1 MPTRYS
7 IEKGD
12 FEIVDTGYME
22 KDVPDDFTIPSCTI
36 EDVDRGVFNLFNK
49 ELPLFYKRKDQMKK
63 VPVIF
68 ATGERFAILAR
79 NKPLRDKSNALILPL
94 ISIIRTGIDQENAKG
109 AGQFQGGPITI
120 RTKITKDDERY
131 QRWFNNLGFKN
142 ADDIAIATNDNKD
155 DGDGGGTK
163 AGRIAT
169 RRAAVAIPFSSRR
182 GTILKPNISGNLME
196 FIQMPPIKQYTASYE
211 ITFWTQYTQEMN
223 TLLTV
228 MMGGYVENRRRT
240 FVINTDDGY
249 RFTAFVDAA
258 LNPQNNFDDF
268 TDAERLVKYSFNLSV
283 AAYLVAGQEPGQ
295 PVPFRRTI
303 SSPEVSFGVDSTIG
317 GVSTPPPAG
326 TYNGDTSAWILSD
339 AATTGDGYP
348 PAAIGVS
355 AMQAAV
361 ATGFPGTPQVEIGG
375 QNAGAIAGQTGRTTP
390 TTIITNINPFT
401 GKPEHMEIQISSMN
415 QKSGETVFRFSKN
428 SPEGILLDLG
438 KLLK

>member
-7 IEKGD
+7 IQKGD
-12 FEIVDTGYME
+12 FDIVDTGYME

-94 ISIIRTGIDQENAKG
+94 ISIIRTGIDQESAKG

-120 RTKITKDDERY
+120 RTKISKDDERY

-142 ADDIAIATNDNKD
+142 ADDIAIAANDKNS
-155 DGDGGGTK
+155 DGDGGATK

-169 RRAAVAIPFSSRR
+169 RRAAASIPFSSRS
-182 GTILKPNISGNLME
+182 GTILKPNVSGNLME

-223 TLLTV
+223 TLITV

-240 FVINTDDGY
+240 FVINTEDGY
-249 RFTAFVDAA
+249 RFTAFVDAS

-295 PVPFRRTI
+295 PVPFRKTI
-303 SSPEVSFGVDSTIG
+303 SSPEVSFGSDATIG
-317 GVSTPPPAG
+317 GVSTAAPAG
-326 TYNGDTSAWILSD
+326 TYNGDTAAWILSD
-339 AATTGDGYP
+339 AATTADGYP
-348 PAAIGVS
+348 PGALGLS
-355 AMQAAV
+355 PMQAAL

-375 QNAGAIAGQTGRTTP
+375 QNAGTIAGQTGRTTP

-401 GKPEHMEIQISSMN
+401 GKQERMEIQISSMN
-415 QKSGETVFRFSKN
+415 QKSGETVFRFSK
-428 SPEGILLDLG
+428 SWPEGILQELE
-438 KLLK
+438 KLFD

>member
-7 IEKGD
+7 IQKGD
-12 FEIVDTGYME
+12 FEVVDTGYME

-94 ISIIRTGIDQENAKG
+94 ISIIRTGIDQEGAKG
-109 AGQFQGGPITI
+109 AGQGQGGPITI
-120 RTKITKDDERY
+120 RTKIAKDDERY

-142 ADDIAIATNDNKD
+142 SDDIAIAANDKND
-155 DGDGGGTK
+155 DGDGGATK

-169 RRAAVAIPFSSRR
+169 RRAAVSIPFSSRR
-182 GTILKPNISGNLME
+182 GTILKPNVSGNLME

-211 ITFWTQYTQEMN
+211 VTFWTQYTQEMN
-223 TLLTV
+223 TLITV

-295 PVPFRRTI
+295 PVPFRKTI
-303 SSPEVSFGVDSTIG
+303 SSPEISFGVDSTIG
-317 GVSTPPPAG
+317 GVSTAPPAG
-326 TYNGDTSAWILSD
+326 TYNADTAAWILSD

-348 PAAIGVS
+348 PASIGMS
-355 AMQAAV
+355 PMQAAV
-361 ATGFPGTPQVEIGG
+361 ARGFPGTPQVEIGG
-375 QNAGAIAGQTGRTTP
+375 QNAGTIAGQTGRTTP

>member
-375 QNAGAIAGQTGRTTP
+375 QNAGTIAGQTGRTTP